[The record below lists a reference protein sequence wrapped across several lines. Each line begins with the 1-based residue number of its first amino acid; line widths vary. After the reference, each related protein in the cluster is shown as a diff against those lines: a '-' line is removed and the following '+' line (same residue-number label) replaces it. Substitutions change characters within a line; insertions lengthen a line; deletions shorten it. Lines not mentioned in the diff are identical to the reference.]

1 MKKYLSYFKL
11 RYNVALQYRASAIAG
26 IFTQFFWAIMQ
37 ILIYIAFYKNST
49 GTDISLEQLTS
60 YVWLRQSFYSLI
72 NHVTDGEIRSSIEN
86 GNVSYELIKP
96 INLYWIWFSKTI
108 SSRIGACSIK
118 CIPTLLIAPFLP
130 GWINLN
136 APSSLGALILFA
148 VTLFMGMFII
158 SSIINL
164 FYISLFYTMSSKG
177 TTSIFYGLLEFFGG
191 GFIPIALMPSVWQ
204 KICYLLPVSL
214 ATDLPFRI
222 YTGNI
227 DLLNGLK
234 YIGVQVIWICILVG
248 LGNLFLNRVLKKT
261 VIQGG

>member
-37 ILIYIAFYKNST
+37 ILIFIAFYKNST

-72 NHVTDGEIRSSIEN
+72 NHITDGEIRSSIEN

-96 INLYWIWFSKTI
+96 VNLYWIWFSKTI
-108 SSRIGACSIK
+108 SSRIGECSLR
-118 CIPTLLIAPFLP
+118 CIPILLIAPFLP

-136 APSSLGALILFA
+136 VPSSLGALILFA

-248 LGNLFLNRVLKKT
+248 LGNLFLNRVLKKA

>member
-60 YVWLRQSFYSLI
+60 YVWLRQTFYSLI
-72 NHVTDGEIRSSIEN
+72 NHVTDGEIKSSIEN
-86 GNVSYELIKP
+86 GNISYELIKP

-118 CIPTLLIAPFLP
+118 CIPTLLIVPFLP
-130 GWINLN
+130 EWINLN

-148 VTLFMGMFII
+148 ITLFIGMFII

-177 TTSIFYGLLEFFGG
+177 TTSIFYGLLEFLGG

-248 LGNLFLNRVLKKT
+248 LGNLFLNRVLKKA

>member
-118 CIPTLLIAPFLP
+118 CIPTLLIVPFLP

-136 APSSLGALILFA
+136 APSSLGALILFT

-248 LGNLFLNRVLKKT
+248 LGNLFLNRVLKKA

>member
-11 RYNVALQYRASAIAG
+11 RYNVALQYRTSAIAG

-60 YVWLRQSFYSLI
+60 YVWLRQTFYSLI
-72 NHVTDGEIRSSIEN
+72 NHVTDGEIKSSIEN
-86 GNVSYELIKP
+86 GNISYELIKP

-118 CIPTLLIAPFLP
+118 CIPTLLIVPFLP
-130 GWINLN
+130 EWINLN

-148 VTLFMGMFII
+148 ITLFIGMFII

-177 TTSIFYGLLEFFGG
+177 TTSIFYGLLEFLGG

-248 LGNLFLNRVLKKT
+248 LGNLFLNRVLKKA